1 MDVKVRAGEQRSGGY
16 DKGAVRRTL
25 DQAKAAKRSALT
37 APEARSICEAYG
49 IHLPSEGVATSAEGA
64 AELASRIGFPVVMKI
79 VSPDIL
85 HKTEAGGVLVGL
97 KSAEQVTQGFAS
109 IIANARRY
117 NAKAEILG
125 VQIQQMLQGGQEVII
140 GAVTD
145 PAFGKLVAF
154 GLGGILV
161 EVMKDITF
169 RLAPASNE
177 DALSMLDGIAAAE
190 ILRGVRGAPP
200 VDRKSLADMIERV
213 SALVSDFPEISEMD
227 LNPVFA
233 TERGATA
240 ADVRVVLDFNPAP
253 PRQRL
258 SEELVVQQMNRIM
271 KPNAVAVIGASAE
284 AGKIGNSVMKNL
296 INGGYQGAIY
306 PIHPSAD
313 EIMGRKVYKSVKDVP
328 GEIDVAVFA
337 IPAKFVAQAL
347 TEVGE
352 KKIPGAVLI
361 PSGFAETGNVA
372 GQAEL
377 VEIGRKYGVR
387 LMGPNIYG
395 FYYTPKNL
403 CATFCTAYDVKGKA
417 ALSSQSGGIGMAII
431 GFSRSAKMG
440 VSAIVGLGNK
450 SDIDEDD
457 LLIFFEQDDNTQII
471 AQHCEDLKD
480 GRAFAEVAKR
490 VSKKKPIVVLK
501 AGRTSMGARAA
512 SSHTGALAGNDR
524 IYEDVFRQSGVIR
537 ARSLRD
543 MLEFARGIPLMPTP
557 KGNNVVIITG
567 AGGSGVL
574 LSDACVDNGLSLMA
588 MPPDLDAA
596 FRKFIPPFGA
606 AGNPVDITGGEPPKT
621 YQNTVRLGLE
631 DPRIHALI
639 LGYWHTIV
647 TPPMVFARLMV
658 EVVQDMRSK
667 GIEKPVVASLAG
679 DVEVEE
685 AAEYLYQH
693 GIPAYAYSTE
703 IPVAVLGAKYRW
715 ARGAGLIPALTDPS
729 RH

>member
-1 MDVKVRAGEQRSGGY
+1 MTTDR
-16 DKGAVRRTL
+16 DAVRRIL
-25 DQAKAAKRSALT
+25 DQARVAGRTALT
-37 APEARSICEAYG
+37 APEARGLCEAYG
-49 IHLPSEGVATSAEGA
+49 INIPKEGLARTGEEAVQLATE
-64 AELASRIGFPVVMKI
+64 IGFPVVMKI
-79 VSPDIL
+79 VSPQIL
-85 HKTEAGGVLVGL
+85 HKTEAGGVLVGV
-97 KSAEQVTQGFAS
+97 KSAEQVAQGFAT
-109 IIANARRY
+109 IVENARRY
-117 NAKAEILG
+117 DSKADIQG
-125 VQIQQMLQGGQEVII
+125 IQIQQMLSGGHEVII

-154 GLGGILV
+154 GMGGVLV
-161 EVMKDITF
+161 EVLKDITF
-169 RLAPASNE
+169 RLAPATQA
-177 DALSMLDGIAAAE
+177 DALSMLDGIQAAE
-190 ILRGVRGAPP
+190 ILRGVRGARP
-200 VDRKSLADMIERV
+200 VNRSALGNMIERV
-213 SALVSDFPEISEMD
+213 SALVADFPEISELD

-233 TERGATA
+233 SPEGATA
-240 ADVRVVLDFNPAP
+240 ADVRVVLDFNPPAP
-253 PRQRL
+253 RYRPDPKL
-258 SEELVVQQMNRIM
+258 IVEQMNRIM
-271 KPNAVAVIGASAE
+271 KPNAVAVIGASPE
-284 AGKIGNSVMKNL
+284 NGKIGNSVMKNL
-296 INGGYQGAIY
+296 IDGGYQGHIY
-306 PIHPSAD
+306 PIHPNAD
-313 EIMGRKVYKSVKDVP
+313 HILGRKAYKSVKDVP

-337 IPAKFVAQAL
+337 IPAKFVARAL
-347 TEVGE
+347 IEVGE

-361 PSGFAETGNVA
+361 PSGFAETGNVE
-372 GQAEL
+372 GQQEL
-377 VEIGRKYGVR
+377 IEIGRKYGVR

-403 CATFCTAYDVKGKA
+403 CATFCTAYDVQGKA

-457 LLIFFEQDDNTQII
+457 LLTFFEQDDNTQII

-490 VSKKKPIVVLK
+490 VSKKKPVVVLK

-512 SSHTGALAGNDR
+512 SSHTGALAGNDK
-524 IYEDVFRQSGVIR
+524 IYEDVFKQSGVIR

-543 MLEFARGIPLMPTP
+543 LLEFARGIPVLPTP

-606 AGNPVDITGGEPPKT
+606 AGNPVDITGGEPPTT

-631 DPRIHALI
+631 DPRIHALV
-639 LGYWHTIV
+639 LGYWHTII
-647 TPPMVFARLMV
+647 TPPMVFARLMA
-658 EVVQDMRSK
+658 EVVEQMRAK

-703 IPVAVLGAKYRW
+703 IPVAVLGAKYKW
-715 ARGAGLIPALTDPS
+715 ARGAGLIAS
-729 RH
+729 G